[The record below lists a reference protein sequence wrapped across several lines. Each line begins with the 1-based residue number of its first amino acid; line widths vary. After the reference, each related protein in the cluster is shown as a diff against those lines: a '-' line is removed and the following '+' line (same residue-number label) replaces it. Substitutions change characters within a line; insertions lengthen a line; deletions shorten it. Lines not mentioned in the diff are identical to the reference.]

1 MDHGDVYETVLNELK
16 TTSPEVISLTLLH
29 TYNNL
34 HNLLAKSIPNHPL
47 HESDSLCL
55 HDADIEEFKENLVNQ
70 AHDIV
75 KLRNDKVIDFK
86 DLYIVILKE
95 IYSIFIDGKILDEP
109 YIRSPY
115 DYPQCSEMITC
126 EFDIPEDYLNLRL
139 EEYQNPL
146 KMKTL
151 LHIYDFRS

>member
-95 IYSIFIDGKILDEP
+95 IYSIICLLRYKPYGSITFKSESTNDNEKDFKIWLH
-109 YIRSPY
+109 
-115 DYPQCSEMITC
+115 
-126 EFDIPEDYLNLRL
+126 
-139 EEYQNPL
+139 
-146 KMKTL
+146 TL
-151 LHIYDFRS
+151 

>member
-16 TTSPEVISLTLLH
+16 TTSPEVITLTLMH

-75 KLRNDKVIDFK
+75 KLRNDKVINFK

-95 IYSIFIDGKILDEP
+95 IYSIICLLRYKPYGSNDFKSDSYNEKDFKIWL
-109 YIRSPY
+109 
-115 DYPQCSEMITC
+115 Q
-126 EFDIPEDYLNLRL
+126 
-139 EEYQNPL
+139 
-146 KMKTL
+146 TL
-151 LHIYDFRS
+151 